1 MANNTHS
8 ASASARREYRQP
20 KLTVF
25 GSVRNLTGGS
35 AGPNGDVM
43 GTFMAMP

>member
-1 MANNTHS
+1 MIKTTEKAKYE
-8 ASASARREYRQP
+8 AP

-35 AGPNGDVM
+35 ATRFRDGTM
-43 GTFMAMP
+43 GNTRF

>member
-1 MANNTHS
+1 MS
-8 ASASARREYRQP
+8 KPEEKKARYERP

-35 AGPNGDVM
+35 NGMRNGDGFTM
-43 GTFMAMP
+43 DMF

>member
-1 MANNTHS
+1 MTKTIEKAKYE
-8 ASASARREYRQP
+8 AP

-35 AGPNGDVM
+35 
-43 GTFMAMP
+43 GTRFRDGTVADSRF

>member
-1 MANNTHS
+1 MTTMTEKAMYE
-8 ASASARREYRQP
+8 AP

-35 AGPNGDVM
+35 GSRFRDGLVENVRI
-43 GTFMAMP
+43 

>member
-1 MANNTHS
+1 MNMTIEKAKYE
-8 ASASARREYRQP
+8 AP

-35 AGPNGDVM
+35 
-43 GTFMAMP
+43 GTRFRDSDGNPTRF

>member
-1 MANNTHS
+1 MNKTFEKAKYE
-8 ASASARREYRQP
+8 AP

-35 AGPNGDVM
+35 
-43 GTFMAMP
+43 GTRFRDADSSPTRF